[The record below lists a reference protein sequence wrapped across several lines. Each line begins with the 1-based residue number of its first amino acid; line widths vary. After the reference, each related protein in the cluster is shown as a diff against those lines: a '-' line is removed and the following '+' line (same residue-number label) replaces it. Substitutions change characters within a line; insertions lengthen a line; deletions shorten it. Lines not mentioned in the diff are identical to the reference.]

1 MEDVVDFTLGDP
13 DVQPH
18 QAIKDAA
25 CEAIQKGKTR
35 YSQNAG
41 LLDLRKTISDYY
53 VRSEGYYYDPQTEIM
68 VSVGAME
75 GLYLA
80 FLSMLDEGDEVII
93 PAPYYVNY
101 VQMVQLC
108 HAVPVIVDKPADEP
122 LSFNVEDIENAIT
135 DRTKIIIINTPSNPS
150 G

>member
-1 MEDVVDFTLGDP
+1 MIPISNVANSIEPSLIRSLFNKAKAMEDVVDFTLGDP

-25 CEAIQKGKTR
+25 CNAIQKGMTR

-41 LLDLRKTISDYY
+41 LLDLRKTISEYY
-53 VRSEGYYYDPQTEIM
+53 LRNEGYYYNPHNEIM

-93 PAPYYVNY
+93 PAPFYVNY

-108 HAVPVIVDKPADEP
+108 HAVPVMQ
-122 LSFNVEDIENAIT
+122 L
-135 DRTKIIIINTPSNPS
+135 
-150 G
+150 